1 MTYEIVKS
9 DGTLLVE
16 LDSGLTDTISP
27 SITFIGKNVV
37 DYGPSQNANFL
48 HMLENFANSTTP
60 NSPLTGQLWFNT
72 TNKSLNVYYNSSWN
86 NLAVISTSAAG
97 ASATNSL
104 WLDSVTHQL
113 KINNGSGFSIIGP
126 EVVQGFGETKLVSGS
141 LQDTSAISHPVIK
154 VTIDDEIIAILSSD
168 DFDVSYVNAIDG
180 ITHIFRGITLKNYAT
195 GDTQL
200 YGKSQSS
207 QKADQLLNETSN
219 GYLTASS
226 AATGN
231 TLVQRNSGGNTSVKK
246 LTATELNSSS
256 GTLTGN
262 WQFDATI
269 TPTQTGTV
277 DLGASNLRLK
287 DVYSQN
293 IDSATANLT
302 SISSNNVQTNSLS
315 VNNIVDQNGKTI
327 NTFDTDITLGSNSDT
342 HLSTQKAIKTYI
354 DTVVAQEVANRL
366 AADQTLQS
374 EISNFGY
381 PITPGTVLYTAGTTV
396 PAGFLAANGALVGKD
411 QYPALYLALGGVS
424 SPYGQNS
431 ASFNLPDLRGYFVRG
446 ADNGAGVDPGR
457 VAGTYQAD
465 AFKSHQH
472 DYDDLYGLQDDQGPA
487 VIDRNGDRLYK
498 YSSWGDDRDNDS
510 GNPAYFYS
518 RTAAAGT
525 ESETRPKNLALL
537 AIIKY

>member
-1 MTYEIVKS
+1 MTYEIIKS
-9 DGTLLVE
+9 DGTSLVE
-16 LDSGLTDTISP
+16 LDSGLTDSVSS
-27 SITFIGKNVV
+27 SITFIGKNAV
-37 DYGPSQNANFL
+37 DYGQYQNTNFL

-60 NSPLTGQLWFNT
+60 NSPLTGQLWFDT
-72 TNKSLNVYYNSSWN
+72 TNNALNVYYNSSWN

-97 ASATNSL
+97 ASATGSL
-104 WLDSVTHQL
+104 WLDSITHQL
-113 KINNGSGFSIIGP
+113 KINNGSGFSLIGP
-126 EVVQGFGETKLVSGS
+126 EVVQGFGVTKLVSAS
-141 LQDTSAISHPVIK
+141 LQDTSAVAHPVIK

-168 DFDVSYVNAIDG
+168 DFDVSYVNAISG

-207 QKADQLLNETSN
+207 QTSDQILNENSN
-219 GYLTASS
+219 GYLSASS

-231 TLVQRNSGGNTSVKK
+231 TIVQRNSSGNTSVNK
-246 LTATELNSSS
+246 LTATELNSSN
-256 GTLTGN
+256 GTITGN

-293 IDSATANLT
+293 IDSSSANLT
-302 SISSNNVQTNSLS
+302 NVVSNSIQTNSLS
-315 VNNIVDQNGKTI
+315 VNTIVDQNGKTI

-366 AADQTLQS
+366 AAQQTLQS
-374 EISNFGY
+374 EITNFGY

-396 PAGFLAANGALVGKD
+396 PAGFLSANGALVGKD

-424 SPYGQNS
+424 SPYGQNG
-431 ASFNLPDLRGYFVRG
+431 ASFNLPDLRGYFIRG

-457 VAGTYQAD
+457 VAGTYQTD
-465 AFKSHQH
+465 EFGTHNH
-472 DYDDLYGLQDDQGPA
+472 GMPGDDQLSFASGYDGWSPRSRGNFPYDA
-487 VIDRNGDRLYK
+487 R
-498 YSSWGDDRDNDS
+498 SSYGGGAQIWETTDEG
-510 GNPAYFYS
+510 
-518 RTAAAGT
+518 GT
-525 ESETRPKNLALL
+525 ETRPKNLALL

>member
-9 DGTLLVE
+9 DGTILVE
-16 LDSGLTDTISP
+16 LDSGLTDSISS
-27 SITFIGKNVV
+27 SITLIGKNVV
-37 DYGPSQNANFL
+37 DYGTYQNANFL
-48 HMLENFANSTTP
+48 HILENFANSTTP
-60 NSPLTGQLWFNT
+60 NSPLTGQLWFDT

-104 WLDSVTHQL
+104 WLDSLTHQL

-126 EVVQGFGETKLVSGS
+126 EVVQGFGATRLISGS
-141 LQDTSAISHPVIK
+141 LQDTSAVSHPVIK
-154 VTIDDEIIAILSSD
+154 VTIDDEIIAILSAD

-180 ITHIFRGITLKNYAT
+180 ITHIFRGVTLKNYTT

-207 QKADQLLNETSN
+207 QKADQLLNETLT

-231 TLVQRNSGGNTSVKK
+231 TLVQRNGSGNTSVKK
-246 LTATELNSSS
+246 LIATELNSGS

-262 WQFDATI
+262 WKFDATI

-293 IDSATANLT
+293 IDSAAANLT
-302 SISSNNVQTNSLS
+302 SISSNNIQTNSLS

-327 NTFDTDITLGSNSDT
+327 NIFDTDATLGSNSDT

-354 DTVVAQEVANRL
+354 DTVVAQEVAARL

-411 QYPALYLALGGVS
+411 QYTALYMALGGVN
-424 SPYGQNS
+424 SPYGQNG
-431 ASFNLPDLRGYFVRG
+431 ASFNLPDLRGYFIRG

-457 VAGTYQAD
+457 VAGTYQ
-465 AFKSHQH
+465 S
-472 DYDDLYGLQDDQGPA
+472 DDFGAHNHGMPGDDQLSFA
-487 VIDRNGDRLYK
+487 
-498 YSSWGDDRDNDS
+498 S
-510 GNPAYFYS
+510 GYDGWTPRS
-518 RTAAAGT
+518 RGNFPYDARSGYGGGAQIWETTDEGGA
-525 ESETRPKNLALL
+525 ETRPKNLALL